1 MVFREYV
8 CVDSLR
14 KSFTKDQLL
23 KNLTETYLKLKLN
36 KTEMIFLVSFYNQK
50 AKTKITSSFNLLKL
64 R

>member
-1 MVFREYV
+1 MLTVLEKVLPKTNF
-8 CVDSLR
+8 LA
-14 KSFTKDQLL
+14 KS
-23 KNLTETYLKLKLN
+23 LTETYLKLKFN